1 MDNRTETKKF
11 LDGKMKY
18 LIVPRE
24 EKKINNHTGMR
35 SYVRERIEEIGRAD
49 ILVGIPCYNQEG
61 TIGRVIEIVGQGL
74 VKHYPDCKSV
84 LIVSD
89 GGSLDDTR
97 EVAEEAEVP
106 EGVEKIVT
114 IYRGKPGKGTSFRV
128 IFEAAE
134 KLKVTACACF
144 DSDLTSITP
153 EWVKSLIDP
162 VIEHGYDYV
171 TPYYWRD
178 KYDGTITNNI
188 CYPLTRALYGLRVR
202 QPIGGD
208 FGFSGRLAV
217 FYDHQDVWQTNVA
230 KFGID
235 IWMTTTAINEGY
247 KICQAYI
254 GTKEHEAKDPSH
266 LGLMFVQ
273 VVTIL
278 FGLMGKYEQKWRS
291 VKGSKP
297 TKIFGSLSKVEPK
310 PVPVSLDRLLREVRA
325 SFQHLYPLWRDILS
339 PEVSRDLEEIV
350 ALDDEHFEFPPSL
363 WAKIVYDFAYT
374 FNRWNSDQ
382 HKLVDIMAPLYYG
395 RVASFVKETKDVS
408 NVKAEEMIEAQ
419 AEEFEKLKPY
429 LLQKLAKWE
438 EVKGLP

>member
-1 MDNRTETKKF
+1 
-11 LDGKMKY
+11 
-18 LIVPRE
+18 
-24 EKKINNHTGMR
+24 MR
-35 SYVRERIEEIGRAD
+35 KYVREKIEKIGKAD
-49 ILVGIPCYNQEG
+49 ILIGIPCYNQEE
-61 TIGRVIEIVGQGL
+61 TIGKVIEIVSQGL
-74 VKHYPDCKSV
+74 VKHYPNCRSV

-97 EVAEEAEVP
+97 EVAEEVKVP
-106 EGVEKIVT
+106 KGVEKIVT

-128 IFEAAE
+128 IFESAE
-134 KLKVTACACF
+134 KINANACACF

-162 VIEHGYDYV
+162 VIKHGYDYV

-208 FGFSGRLAV
+208 FGFSGKLAT
-217 FYDHQDVWQTNVA
+217 FYAHQDVWQTNVA

-247 KICQAYI
+247 KICQAYL

-273 VVTIL
+273 VVTTL
-278 FGLMGKYEQKWRS
+278 FSLMGKYEQKWR
-291 VKGSKP
+291 VVEGSKP
-297 TKIFGSLSKVEPK
+297 TKIFGSPSKVEPK
-310 PVPVSLDRLLREVRA
+310 PVPVSLDRLLRDMRA
-325 SFQHLYPLWRDILS
+325 GFHHLYPLWREILS
-339 PEVSRDLEEIV
+339 PEVSRELREIV
-350 ALDDEHFEFPPSL
+350 TLNNGNFKFPSSL

-374 FNRWNSDQ
+374 FNKWNDDQ

-395 RVASFVKETKDVS
+395 RVASFVKETKGIS
-408 NVKAEEMIEAQ
+408 NVKAEKMIEDQ
-419 AEEFEKLKPY
+419 AKEFEKLKPY
-429 LLQKLAKWE
+429 LLQKLERWE
-438 EVKGLP
+438 EIKGQT